1 MSGPATACSVEVI
14 AADLS
19 MLTHRQALVGLLNAY
34 VKWTPPSRQK
44 NIEFKL

>member
-1 MSGPATACSVEVI
+1 MAKLNKVLCLALAC
-14 AADLS
+14 
-19 MLTHRQALVGLLNAY
+19 VGT